1 MTRAPLGI
9 VAGTGF
15 YALDAL
21 EDPTTETVETPYGRA
36 LVTRGTWHG
45 VPVVFLTRH
54 GPGHAVPPHLVN
66 YRANVRALADLGCR
80 DVVAVNVT
88 GGIDPDLRPGDLLC
102 LDDFIDFTK
111 QRPLTFHDGSGPEG
125 VVHTDVLEPYH
136 PAVRRELLAAAA
148 AGGRAAARRRRL
160 RGVRGPPVRD
170 PQRDPPRPAR
180 GADVAGMTGVPEVTL
195 ALEAGLRYA
204 AVSLVVNAA
213 TGVADTDDPITM
225 EEIDDV
231 LRASSAD
238 VLAVLEAL
246 VLARADVDAEPAR

>member
-15 YALDAL
+15 YAIDAL
-21 EDPTTETVETPYGRA
+21 EEHATETVETSFGPA

-45 VPVVFLTRH
+45 LPVVFLTRH
-54 GPGHAVPPHLVN
+54 GPGHSVPPHLVN

-88 GGIDPDLRPGDLLC
+88 GGIDPDLQPGALLC
-102 LDDFIDFTK
+102 LDDFVDFTK

-136 PAVRRELLAAAA
+136 PAIRRELLAAAHEAGVELHDGGVYA
-148 AGGRAAARRRRL
+148 AFEGPRFETRAEIRLARL
-160 RGVRGPPVRD
+160 
-170 PQRDPPRPAR
+170 A

-195 ALEAGLRYA
+195 ALEAGLRYG
-204 AVSLVVNAA
+204 AVSLVVNPA

-225 EEIDDV
+225 DEIGDV
-231 LRASSAD
+231 LRASSVD

-246 VLARADVDAEPAR
+246 VRSRAADEETAR